1 MSPESDRPY
10 HLAMSTNQALA
21 TKFEQIAAMLELLGE
36 DSFRVSAH
44 RKVARVIED
53 SSEDFSSL
61 ASDRNALLAI
71 DGIGAK
77 TADKIIE
84 FVTTGDMAE
93 HKELGQRV
101 PSGLL
106 DVLGVPGV
114 GPKTAKL
121 LWENLGVTD
130 IAGLKKAIDDE
141 TILTLP
147 RMGAKSVEKIKN
159 AIAFHENSGTRIPL
173 GIALP
178 IAERFVERVRDL
190 PGVKKCQFAG
200 SLRRGRDTI
209 GDIDLICS
217 ASSDYAIAVGE
228 AFRAF
233 PEVTEVLAAGDTKSS
248 VRAQVDGVRI
258 QIDLRVVDPSQFGAA
273 LLYFTG
279 SKAHNVRLRER
290 AQKKGLTLNEYG
302 LYKDDGEPAPQH
314 RGAKSLAGKTEEGI
328 YAALDA
334 ALPPPE
340 IREDLGEL
348 AHRPG
353 HDFGL
358 ITIEDIRAEL
368 HAHTTASDGSLSILE
383 LATEA
388 KKRGFHTIAVTDH
401 SKSQQVARGL
411 DRKRLLEH
419 IDDIRAAQKEIDGI
433 TILAGSEVDIM
444 PDGSLDYGDDLLEQL
459 DIVVASPHWSL
470 TQKPAEATT
479 RLLKAIRHPLVHIIG
494 HPTGRLINRREGLSP
509 DMGEL
514 FAAAAEHKVALEINS
529 HWLRLDMRD
538 THVRG
543 ALAAGCLL
551 AIDCDVHGRTDFDHL
566 RYGVLTGRRGGL
578 TPERCVNTWSK
589 PALHKWLASKR
600 G

>member
-1 MSPESDRPY
+1 M
-10 HLAMSTNQALA
+10 NQALA
-21 TKFEQIAAMLELLGE
+21 TRFEQIAAMLELLGA

-53 SSEDFSSL
+53 SSEDFGAL
-61 ASDRNALLAI
+61 AADRDALLAI
-71 DGIGAK
+71 EGIGAK

-84 FVTTGDMAE
+84 FATTGEIVE
-93 HKELGQRV
+93 HRELGEKV
-101 PSGLL
+101 PAGLM
-106 DVLGVPGV
+106 DVLAVPGV

-130 IAGLKKAIDDE
+130 LAGLKKVIDNE

-147 RMGAKSVEKIKN
+147 RMGAKSVEKIRS
-159 AIAFHENSGTRIPL
+159 AIAFHESAGARTPI

-178 IAERFVERVRDL
+178 IAERFAERVREL
-190 PGVKKCQFAG
+190 QGVKQCQFAG

-209 GDIDLICS
+209 GDIDLICA
-217 ASSDYAIAVGE
+217 ASDKHAISVGE

-302 LYKDDGEPAPQH
+302 LFKDDGEPAPQN
-314 RGAKSLAGKTEEGI
+314 RGAKSLAGKTEGDI
-328 YAALDA
+328 YDALETAA
-334 ALPPPE
+334 PPPE

-348 AHRPG
+348 AHDPG

-358 ITIEDIRAEL
+358 ITLQDIKAEL
-368 HAHTTASDGSLSILE
+368 HAHTTASDGALSILE
-383 LATEA
+383 LAAEA
-388 KKRGFHTIAVTDH
+388 KRRGFHTIAITDH
-401 SKSQQVARGL
+401 SKTQQVARGL

-419 IDDIRAAQKEIDGI
+419 IEAIRAAQDEIEGI

-444 PDGSLDYGDDLLEQL
+444 PDGSLDYKDDLLERL
-459 DIVVASPHWSL
+459 DVVVASPHWSL
-470 TQKPAEATT
+470 TQKPAEATK
-479 RLLKAIRHPLVHIIG
+479 RLLKAIEHPLVHIIG

-514 FAAAAEHKVALEINS
+514 FAAAAEHDTALEINS
-529 HWLRLDMRD
+529 HWLRLDLRD

-543 ALAAGCLL
+543 ALAAGCLIT
-551 AIDCDVHGRTDFDHL
+551 IDCDVHGTTDFDHL

-578 TPERCVNTWSK
+578 TPDRCLNAWSRSK
-589 PALHKWLASKR
+589 LHTWLAAKR

>member
-1 MSPESDRPY
+1 M
-10 HLAMSTNQALA
+10 NQALA

-36 DSFRVSAH
+36 DSFRVNAH

-53 SSEDFSSL
+53 SSEDFGAL
-61 ASDRNALLAI
+61 AADRAALLAV

-84 FVTTGDMAE
+84 FATTGDIKE
-93 HKELGQRV
+93 HTELTKRV
-101 PSGLL
+101 PAGLL

-114 GPKTAKL
+114 GPKTAKAM
-121 LWENLGVTD
+121 WDTLGVTD
-130 IAGLKKAIDDE
+130 IAGLKKVIDDG

-147 RMGAKSVEKIKN
+147 RMGAKSVEKIKS
-159 AIAFHENSGTRIPL
+159 AILFHESAGTRVPL
-173 GIALP
+173 GVALP
-178 IAERFVERVRDL
+178 IAERFAARVRDL
-190 PGVKKCQFAG
+190 PGVKQCQYAG

-209 GDIDLICS
+209 GDIDLICA
-217 ASSDYAIAVGE
+217 ASPDRALAVGE

-248 VRAQVDGVRI
+248 VRAQVGGVRI

-302 LYKDDGEPAPQH
+302 LFKDDGQPAPQS
-314 RGAKSLAGKTEEGI
+314 RGAKSLAGKTEEDI

-334 ALPPPE
+334 PVPPPE

-348 AHRPG
+348 THKPG
-353 HDFGL
+353 HDFDL
-358 ITIEDIRAEL
+358 ITLEDIKAEL

-411 DRKRLLEH
+411 DRTRLLEH
-419 IDDIRAAQKEIDGI
+419 IAAIRAAQEEITGI

-444 PDGSLDYGDDLLEQL
+444 PDGSLDYGDDLLEHL

-470 TQKPAEATT
+470 TQKPAEATK
-479 RLLKAIRHPLVHIIG
+479 RLLKAITHPLVHIIG
-494 HPTGRLINRREGLSP
+494 HPTGRLLNRREGLSP

-514 FAAAAEHKVALEINS
+514 FAAAAEHKTALEINS

-538 THVRG
+538 AHVRG
-543 ALAAGCLL
+543 ALAAGCLI
-551 AIDCDVHGRTDFDHL
+551 AIDCDVHARTDFDHL

-578 TPERCVNTWSK
+578 TPERCVNAMSK
-589 PALHKWLASKR
+589 AALHKWLASKR